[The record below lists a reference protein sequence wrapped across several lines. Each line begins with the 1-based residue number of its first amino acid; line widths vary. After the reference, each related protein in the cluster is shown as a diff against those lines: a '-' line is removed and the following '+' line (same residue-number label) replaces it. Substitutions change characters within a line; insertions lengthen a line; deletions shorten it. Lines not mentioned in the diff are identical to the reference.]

1 MRITKCLLK
10 QSTIWGAPADH
21 AGILDVNPA
30 ASVRGPRYVVKRGK
44 TPVLS
49 HLHAETQ
56 SVFSEKERRSET
68 QPRLPSTLPRR
79 RRRPLAADKRTRKT
93 RGDGLFFGR
102 ELKKSG
108 GPNLSITSGPRRS
121 IKIKGRGE
129 PPQNRAA
136 VAGGSRNRLLE
147 KQPPPAEPA

>member
-68 QPRLPSTLPRR
+68 QPRSTSQYVDIAQSNLPSSDICNAAQIRLEMIFRDIGYQAESFKFIPRHRQTRLMAAIPAR
-79 RRRPLAADKRTRKT
+79 RQAKSRT
-93 RGDGLFFGR
+93 
-102 ELKKSG
+102 
-108 GPNLSITSGPRRS
+108 
-121 IKIKGRGE
+121 
-129 PPQNRAA
+129 
-136 VAGGSRNRLLE
+136 
-147 KQPPPAEPA
+147 